1 VKLLFFVPEE
11 SISRARIGRTVSFS
25 CDGCPP
31 DLGATIIYV
40 SPRAEFTPPV
50 IYSQSAR
57 TKLVFL
63 IEARPDGV
71 PDTIAL
77 APGLPVSVAPFAEG
91 GS

>member
-1 VKLLFFVPEE
+1 
-11 SISRARIGRTVSFS
+11 

-31 DLGATIIYV
+31 DLQATITYV

-63 IEARPDGV
+63 IEARPDKV
-71 PDTIAL
+71 ADNIAL